1 MMPPSNTPP
10 QGDFVRYIERLT
22 AVKVPPQSEPVPTA
36 GSSPAFERFGML
48 KAGLEPLAQI
58 PFARHVRWVVGLW
71 IAVKVLASFVP
82 GTGFLWLPLLV
93 FYAAWVI
100 FNLRRKAPGA
110 FPGELNTPA
119 RRITA
124 PVSRTEKNK
133 SSQP

>member
-22 AVKVPPQSEPVPTA
+22 TVKAPKQPEAAPAA
-36 GSSPAFERFGML
+36 GSSPAFERFAVL

-71 IAVKVLASFVP
+71 IAAKVLASFVP
-82 GTGFLWLPLLV
+82 GTGFLFVPLLV

-110 FPGELNTPA
+110 FPGDLNTLA

-124 PVSRTEKNK
+124 PVSKIQKNN